1 MSVINHAAIPLALIA
16 LLGGCKPPPEERY
29 VAEPGAAARGLEAI
43 ERAGCGA
50 CHRID
55 GVEWPQGRLGPSL
68 VGYDDAG
75 LIAGALPNTP
85 ANLAAFVRNAPAAK
99 PGSTMP
105 PIPVSP
111 AEARDIAT
119 YLMGTSHD

>member
-1 MSVINHAAIPLALIA
+1 MSMMINAAISLALFA
-16 LLGGCKPPPEERY
+16 LLGGCKPPPDQRY
-29 VAEPGAAARGLEAI
+29 IAEPAAAARGVAAI
-43 ERAGCGA
+43 KRVGCAA
-50 CHRID
+50 CHRIK
-55 GVEWPQGRLGPSL
+55 GVKWPQGRLGPS
-68 VGYDDAG
+68 VIDYNDAG

-105 PIPVSP
+105 PMPITP